1 MKLSCCRYFLLQL
14 LSQPAGGA
22 EASLNHRS
30 WAEWSEAECVD
41 APQSFI
47 VCFTTVCISVN
58 YKWSDCRRWT
68 KLHIRGR
75 GAASSSSS
83 SPSILSSVW
92 ILSSCRQTD
101 KQTDRCTSSSSSS
114 CRLVCFRFS
123 LRVSADRGDERV
135 SDLTSVSFLFKSRQK
150 NGVCVCRYIA
160 RWWWCNRRLVRTVYV
175 CCISMLIGCHALIDA
190 LYMFRPQHVWRLHVM
205 FINVNIHSVFIWS
218 HRAPNT
224 LTQVQSASWAERF
237 EVGLVFISLFLFKLR
252 FYIKNI
258 W

>member
-1 MKLSCCRYFLLQL
+1 MAPVKLSCCRYFLLQL

-47 VCFTTVCISVN
+47 VCFTTVCIGVN

-68 KLHIRGR
+68 KLHIRER

-101 KQTDRCTSSSSSS
+101 KQDRQVH
-114 CRLVCFRFS
+114 LLLQLQVGLF
-123 LRVSADRGDERV
+123 ERV
-135 SDLTSVSFLFKSRQK
+135 SDLTSVWFLFKSRQK
-150 NGVCVCRYIA
+150 NCVCVC
-160 RWWWCNRRLVRTVYV
+160 
-175 CCISMLIGCHALIDA
+175 
-190 LYMFRPQHVWRLHVM
+190 
-205 FINVNIHSVFIWS
+205 
-218 HRAPNT
+218 
-224 LTQVQSASWAERF
+224 
-237 EVGLVFISLFLFKLR
+237 VGI
-252 FYIKNI
+252 
-258 W
+258 